1 MSNKRRRIQGLLP
14 INTIQSH
21 GDAKEDRRSNEDDGG
36 IFPRTQLN
44 ASGSPRRYREFRKDP
59 RVVEELNHSST
70 RDFLPLG
77 DDNDI
82 VERSGGH
89 REGKEDQNQEQGQ
102 DQDQDFETLEE
113 TTPLRRSTKRS
124 NGLLFASPAE
134 NEIKHGFGGV
144 AATALKVKTSGTLR
158 TVDIRKQMD
167 EKNQCLMIFHN
178 DSQGPRVSFTHR
190 NFEIKNSQL
199 ELLPDCEMV
208 IFDKDS
214 TCMAI
219 VLKDLRSIDMD
230 IKSKVGRIQTKLLL
244 WLSDM
249 EGRDSRINKIKNTVT
264 AIQNIQTKTMEG
276 RALVVKKLNEIAIQ
290 DCKRSVFTISS
301 DDAVERLKSKRNF
314 LDKKNFSSLGP
325 QKRLSQYAS
334 SASHKI
340 HVPRTSVIHDLE
352 ESSLP
357 KVSTKDFY
365 HSNTDNT
372 TTTTTSTT
380 GNTADM
386 SSPDEKVER
395 REAEQKKEPLE
406 GMRRSER
413 TKSRSPTLKQ
423 STLWDLDS
431 EKDFE
436 TPEIFKPKLR
446 HKFEDGSNYTITNQ
460 DFRCLY
466 NHDWINDSILDF
478 FTKYYV
484 ETSIERGIV
493 KRDEVHIMSSFFY
506 TKLVSDPGDYYGN
519 VKKWVTNCDL
529 FKKKYVVVPINNN
542 YHWFGCI
549 ITNLNVLYNHFKG
562 LDMVSHFL
570 QANDGNKSESG
581 KAEDDEISV
590 STPIVTILTFDS
602 LRQTHTREIDP
613 IKEFLMAYAR
623 DKYSMEIDK
632 TLIKMKTCMVPQQ
645 PNMSDCGVHVILNT
659 KKFFEDPKA
668 TMDMWR
674 MTKTRNKQS
683 TKVINEFFDRASRS
697 GARKDLR
704 NVLWDLQKK
713 QIELMKE
720 RNEYIPEE
728 DSGLKNEDEDD
739 GDIEII
745 ENFPQNEKVTDQG
758 LSKDLVVMA
767 PSQRSSPKST
777 SKSSLEN
784 SPTPP
789 DDVQEKVFGK
799 NGVDKTGIDRDRIVY
814 DSKRS
819 PPQRHVLES
828 SPIADRPNENN
839 REKSDGLSSP
849 YFGDSP
855 LKRRAPSFGYKP
867 RETVFSPTHS
877 SYVDVHDSDQEEPR
891 RTSSNSLKSSASPVI
906 LTNEVPYGKK
916 VPMTQNRFYGEK
928 SSPSSSSEKAIIS
941 DLDQDSDVNLVGGN
955 KSTTAGE
962 DDKLS
967 HLQQEFEKELN
978 DNIGQTKDGGDLLNR
993 PNRRQLRPVLVNSSR
1008 NILENEIHS
1017 VNGVDDE
1024 PSNAVIISQNDVQ
1037 TIPSEEK
1044 K

>member
-14 INTIQSH
+14 INTIQSP
-21 GDAKEDRRSNEDDGG
+21 GNAKEDRNNEDMEGG
-36 IFPRTQLN
+36 IFSRVQLN

-59 RVVEELNHSST
+59 RIVEELNHSST

-77 DDNDI
+77 EDNDADNDNDNGKI
-82 VERSGGH
+82 GRSEEGNER
-89 REGKEDQNQEQGQ
+89 KEVQKFQS
-102 DQDQDFETLEE
+102 LEE
-113 TTPLRRSTKRS
+113 TTPLRRSTKRA
-124 NGLLFASPAE
+124 NGLLFASPEE
-134 NEIKHGFGGV
+134 NEIKQGHSEV
-144 AATALKVKTSGTLR
+144 ATTALKVKPSGILR
-158 TVDIRKQMD
+158 TVDVRKQMD

-178 DSQGPRVSFTHR
+178 DSQGPRMSFTHR

-199 ELLPDCEMV
+199 ELERDCEM
-208 IFDKDS
+208 ILFDKDN
-214 TCMAI
+214 TCMAM
-219 VLKDLRSIDMD
+219 VLKDLRFIDLD

-249 EGRDSRINKIKNTVT
+249 EGKDIRINKIKNTLT
-264 AIQNIQTKTMEG
+264 AIQNIQTKTVES

-340 HVPRTSVIHDLE
+340 HIPKTSIVHNLE
-352 ESSLP
+352 ESPLP

-365 HSNTDNT
+365 HANTENNSTSIMPSN
-372 TTTTTSTT
+372 T
-380 GNTADM
+380 GNTEDL
-386 SSPDEKVER
+386 SSPSGKGEGIEIQ
-395 REAEQKKEPLE
+395 QKDEPLE
-406 GMRRSER
+406 GMRRSDR
-413 TKSRSPTLKQ
+413 TKSRSPALRQ

-436 TPEIFKPKLR
+436 TPEVFKPKLR
-446 HKFEDGSNYTITNQ
+446 HKFEDGSSHTITNQ

-484 ETSIERGIV
+484 ETSIEKGIV

-506 TKLVSDPGDYYGN
+506 TKLVSDPSDYYGN
-519 VKKWVTNCDL
+519 VKKWVNNCDL
-529 FKKKYVVVPINNN
+529 FKKKFVVVPINNN
-542 YHWFGCI
+542 FHWFGCV

-570 QANDGNKSESG
+570 QANDGNTPGTG
-581 KAEDDEISV
+581 KADDDEISV

-613 IKEFLMAYAR
+613 IKEFLMAYAK

-632 TLIKMKTCMVPQQ
+632 ALIKMKTCMVPQQ

-668 TMDMWR
+668 AMDMWR
-674 MTKTRNKQS
+674 MTKIRNKQS
-683 TKVINEFFDRASRS
+683 TKIVNEFFDRASRS

-704 NVLWDLQKK
+704 NVLWGLQKK
-713 QIELMKE
+713 QVELMKE
-720 RNEYIPEE
+720 QNKYIPEE
-728 DSGLKNEDEDD
+728 DSGLENDDEDD

-745 ENFPQNEKVTDQG
+745 ENFPQNEGTAKEEQ
-758 LSKDLVVMA
+758 SKSLVEVA
-767 PSQRSSPKST
+767 TGQRSSPKSAT
-777 SKSSLEN
+777 KKSLEN

-789 DDVQEKVFGK
+789 DDAQGQVLGTHKD
-799 NGVDKTGIDRDRIVY
+799 DKSNVDRDKMIY
-814 DSKRS
+814 LSKNSS
-819 PPQRHVLES
+819 PRRHMLES
-828 SPIADRPNENN
+828 SPIGETLNDRGN
-839 REKSDGLSSP
+839 SDGLSSP

-867 RETVFSPTHS
+867 REIKLSPTRRG
-877 SYVDVHDSDQEEPR
+877 YVDIHDSNQEEPR
-891 RTSSNSLKSSASPVI
+891 RSSSNSLESSASPVI
-906 LTNEVPYGKK
+906 LTNEVPYGKRA
-916 VPMTQNRFYGEK
+916 PMATSHFYGER
-928 SSPSSSSEKAIIS
+928 SSPSSSGEKVIIS
-941 DLDQDSDVNLVGGN
+941 DLDQDSDVNLVGGE
-955 KSTTAGE
+955 KSSNAGR
-962 DDKLS
+962 DDNLS

-978 DNIGQTKDGGDLLNR
+978 DNISQTKDGSFSSNR
-993 PNRRQLRPVLVNSSR
+993 PNKRQLRPVFVNSSK
-1008 NILENEIHS
+1008 NLLENDIHDTHH
-1017 VNGVDDE
+1017 VGDE
-1024 PSNAVIISQNDVQ
+1024 PSSAVIISQNDVQ
-1037 TIPSEEK
+1037 AASSEEK

>member
-21 GDAKEDRRSNEDDGG
+21 GDAKEDRCGNEDDGG
-36 IFPRTQLN
+36 VFPNVQLN
-44 ASGSPRRYREFRKDP
+44 ISGSPRRYKEFRKDP

-77 DDNDI
+77 DNNDMI
-82 VERSGGH
+82 EKS
-89 REGKEDQNQEQGQ
+89 REHKRIKEDQIQEQSQ
-102 DQDQDFETLEE
+102 DKDFKTLEE
-113 TTPLRRSTKRS
+113 ATPLRRSTKRA

-134 NEIKHGFGGV
+134 NEVKNGFGGV

-167 EKNQCLMIFHN
+167 EKNQCLMTFHN
-178 DSQGPRVSFTHR
+178 DSQGPRISFTHR
-190 NFEIKNSQL
+190 SFEIKNSQL
-199 ELLPDCEMV
+199 ELLRDCETI

-214 TCMAI
+214 TCMAMI
-219 VLKDLRSIDMD
+219 LKELRSIDMD
-230 IKSKVGRIQTKLLL
+230 IKSKVGRVQTKLLL

-249 EGRDSRINKIKNTVT
+249 EGKDSRINKIRNTMT
-264 AIQNIQTKTMEG
+264 AIQNILTKTVES

-325 QKRLSQYAS
+325 QKRISQYAS
-334 SASHKI
+334 SAGHKI
-340 HVPRTSVIHDLE
+340 HVPRTSAVHDLE
-352 ESSLP
+352 EPSLP

-372 TTTTTSTT
+372 ANTKTNTTD
-380 GNTADM
+380 NAADL
-386 SSPDEKVER
+386 SLPGESLEEVEAGQR
-395 REAEQKKEPLE
+395 KEPSE
-406 GMRRSER
+406 GQRRSDR
-413 TKSRSPTLKQ
+413 TRSRSSTLKQ

-436 TPEIFKPKLR
+436 TPEVFKPKLR
-446 HKFEDGSNYTITNQ
+446 YKFEDGSNYTITNQ

-484 ETSIERGIV
+484 ETSVEKGIV
-493 KRDEVHIMSSFFY
+493 KRDEVYIMSSFFY
-506 TKLVSDPGDYYGN
+506 TKLVSDPSDYYGN
-519 VKKWVTNCDL
+519 VKKWVSNCDL
-529 FKKKYVVVPINNN
+529 FNKKYIVVPINNN

-570 QANDGNKSESG
+570 QANDGGNPGSG
-581 KAEDDEISV
+581 KADDDEISV

-613 IKEFLMAYAR
+613 LKEFLMSYAR

-659 KKFFEDPKA
+659 KKFFEDPKS

-683 TKVINEFFDRASRS
+683 TKVINEYFDRASRS
-697 GARKDLR
+697 RARKDLR
-704 NVLWDLQKK
+704 NVLWDLQKR

-720 RNEYIPEE
+720 RNEYVPEE
-728 DSGLKNEDEDD
+728 DSGLKNDHEDD

-745 ENFPQNEKVTDQG
+745 ENFPQNEEITNKG
-758 LSKDLVVMA
+758 SSKDLEAVAPDHRSPPRCVVKK
-767 PSQRSSPKST
+767 P
-777 SKSSLEN
+777 LEN

-789 DDVQEKVFGK
+789 DELQ
-799 NGVDKTGIDRDRIVY
+799 DKDFRENNDDKISIDRDRMVFHLKQ
-814 DSKRS
+814 SS
-819 PPQRHVLES
+819 PRRPRLES
-828 SPIADRPNENN
+828 SPIGEQPNESN
-839 REKSDGLSSP
+839 RGNSDGISSP

-855 LKRRAPSFGYKP
+855 LKRRAPSFGYKLH
-867 RETVFSPTHS
+867 ETIFSPTHG
-877 SYVDVHDSDQEEPR
+877 SYVDVHDSDQEAPR
-891 RTSSNSLKSSASPVI
+891 RESFNSLRSSASPVT
-906 LTNEVPYGKK
+906 LNNEMSYGKRI
-916 VPMTQNRFYGEK
+916 PMTMNRDYGEK

-955 KSTTAGE
+955 KTEAISK
-962 DDKLS
+962 DDNLS
-967 HLQQEFEKELN
+967 HLQQEFERELN
-978 DNIGQTKDGGDLLNR
+978 DNIGQTKDEVISLN
-993 PNRRQLRPVLVNSSR
+993 PSNRRQLRPVLVNSSKKS
-1008 NILENEIHS
+1008 LENDIHS
-1017 VNGVDDE
+1017 VDRIGDE
-1024 PSNAVIISQNDVQ
+1024 SSNAIIISQNDVRA
-1037 TIPSEEK
+1037 ISSEEK
-1044 K
+1044 N

>member
-21 GDAKEDRRSNEDDGG
+21 GGTKDDRHSHENNGDTYPSVD
-36 IFPRTQLN
+36 LN
-44 ASGSPRRYREFRKDP
+44 GSGSPRRYREFRKDP

-77 DDNDI
+77 DDSETF
-82 VERSGGH
+82 ERAAENK
-89 REGKEDQNQEQGQ
+89 EGKEDQNQEE
-102 DQDQDFETLEE
+102 DQAQHQDFETLEE
-113 TTPLRRSTKRS
+113 TTPLRRSIKRA

-134 NEIKHGFGGV
+134 DEIKHGFNGV
-144 AATALKVKTSGTLR
+144 AATALKVTTSGVLR

-178 DSQGPRVSFTHR
+178 DSQGPRVNFTHR

-199 ELLPDCEMV
+199 ELLRDCEMV

-214 TCMAI
+214 TCMAM
-219 VLKDLRSIDMD
+219 VLKDLRFIDMD

-244 WLSDM
+244 WMSDM
-249 EGRDSRINKIKNTVT
+249 EGKDSRINKVKNTVT
-264 AIQNIQTKTMEG
+264 ANQSIQTKTMEG

-340 HVPRTSVIHDLE
+340 HVPRTPVVHDLDE
-352 ESSLP
+352 PPLP
-357 KVSTKDFY
+357 KVSAKDFY
-365 HSNTDNT
+365 HSNTEHTNTTDNT
-372 TTTTTSTT
+372 T
-380 GNTADM
+380 DL
-386 SSPDEKVER
+386 SSPGEKVEKV
-395 REAEQKKEPLE
+395 ETEQKKDPSE
-406 GMRRSER
+406 GVRRSDR
-413 TKSRSPTLKQ
+413 TKSRSPALKQ

-446 HKFEDGSNYTITNQ
+446 HKFEDGSKYTITNQ

-484 ETSIERGIV
+484 ENSIERGIV

-506 TKLVSDPGDYYGN
+506 TKLVSDPSNYYGN
-519 VKKWVTNCDL
+519 VKKWVNNCDL
-529 FKKKYVVVPINNN
+529 FKKKYVVVPINNS

-562 LDMVSHFL
+562 LDTVSHFL
-570 QANDGNKSESG
+570 QANDGKNPNAGSG
-581 KAEDDEISV
+581 KVEDDEISV

-613 IKEFLMAYAR
+613 IKEFLMAYAK
-623 DKYSMEIDK
+623 DKYSMDIDK

-674 MTKTRNKQS
+674 MTKIRNKQS
-683 TKVINEFFDRASRS
+683 TRVVNEYFDRASRS

-745 ENFPQNEKVTDQG
+745 ENFPQNEKESTDQG
-758 LSKDLVVMA
+758 PSKDLVEVA
-767 PSQRSSPKST
+767 PDQRLSPKSAV
-777 SKSSLEN
+777 KKSLEN
-784 SPTPP
+784 SPTPAN
-789 DDVQEKVFGK
+789 DVQEKDLAK
-799 NGVDKTGIDRDRIVY
+799 SKDDKISIDRDRMVY
-814 DSKRS
+814 HSKHS
-819 PPQRHVLES
+819 SPQRHVLES
-828 SPIADRPNENN
+828 SPIGERPDENN
-839 REKSDGLSSP
+839 RKNSDGLSSP

-867 RETVFSPTHS
+867 RETILSPKHS
-877 SYVDVHDSDQEEPR
+877 SFVDVHESDQEER
-891 RTSSNSLKSSASPVI
+891 RRASSTSLKSSASPVI
-906 LTNEVPYGKK
+906 LTNEMPYGKK
-916 VPMTQNRFYGEK
+916 LPVTTNHFYGER
-928 SSPSSSSEKAIIS
+928 SSPSSSSEKALIS
-941 DLDQDSDVNLVGGN
+941 DLDQDSDVNLVGGT
-955 KSTTAGE
+955 KSELVGK

-967 HLQQEFEKELN
+967 HLQQEFERELN
-978 DNIGQTKDGGDLLNR
+978 DNISQTKDVGMFLNR
-993 PNRRQLRPVLVNSSR
+993 PNKRQLRPVLVNSSR
-1008 NILENEIHS
+1008 NILENDIHN
-1017 VNGVDDE
+1017 VNRVGDE

-1037 TIPSEEK
+1037 AISSEEK